1 MSTNTRQS
9 YYQENRDS
17 ILSKAR
23 EYYGNNKNRLSK
35 QTRDRYNNLPEEQKD

>member
-17 ILSKAR
+17 ILSKVR
-23 EYYGNNKNRLSK
+23 EYYGNNKDRLSK
-35 QTRDRYNNLPEEQKD
+35 QTRNRYNNLSEEQKD